1 MPAVIM
7 FQGPPG
13 RVVRLDDP
21 ATQGKAYVCGVDPD
35 ITFDAQL
42 SIITGMTLAQQTNTQ
57 FLHTI
62 GSLVYVYVFGDRIGT
77 LQLSGLSFASPCGQA
92 GDVGPNHGAGK
103 MLDWYRTNR
112 VSRRQTPIKVTI
124 GQELVEGFVTGFTE
138 NVVDPATLLV
148 NWGVNIT
155 TMPDNRP

>member
-1 MPAVIM
+1 MAVM

-13 RVVRLDDP
+13 RVIRLDDP

-42 SIITGMTLAQQTNTQ
+42 SIITGMTLSQQTNVQ

-62 GSLVYVYVFGDRIGT
+62 GSLVFVYVFGDRIG
-77 LQLSGLSFASPCGQA
+77 QLSLTGLSFAARCGVDGDA
-92 GDVGPNHGAGK
+92 GPDHGASK
-103 MLDWYRTNR
+103 MLDWYRANR
-112 VSRRQTPIKVTI
+112 VSRRQNPVKVTI
-124 GQELVEGFVTGFTE
+124 GKEVIEGFVTSFQE
-138 NVVDPATLLV
+138 NVVEPSTLLV
-148 NWGVNIT
+148 SWGVNIT